1 MENHTVKRA
10 LVAVIIERV
19 LNEFGKTEYREVEH
33 RLEKEYGI
41 YFTDCLENPEY
52 FKRVIQDIYGNAYK
66 QILKKI
72 NDYLGELKE
81 QNEYSNFIKILER
94 TN

>member
-10 LVAVIIERV
+10 LVAVIIERT
-19 LNEFGKTEYREVEH
+19 LNEFGKAEYKEVEN
-33 RLEKEYGI
+33 RLESEYGI

-52 FKRVIQDIYGNAYK
+52 FKRIIQDIYGNAHK
-66 QILKKI
+66 QILEKI
-72 NDYLGELKE
+72 NDYLGDLRE
-81 QNEYSNFIKILER
+81 QKDYSDFIKILEH